1 MILSPIYDLWCYL
14 PFLAANCSHLCDK
27 SACLCF
33 PPNLRVISPKRRT
46 HISNRNHQ
54 LHPPHHHHPPPSLTF
69 YEHQRYY
76 SLSENALSIQQL
88 ILRTIK
94 PTLSSYRSV
103 PLKPIHT
110 FRIQQQQQQQQQRA
124 FSISPSTHW
133 KLIGTPKKN
142 RKTRCKL
149 KTHQGASKRFFVTG
163 QGQFKGVQAGTQHLM
178 TILSQTRKQ
187 KLKPMV
193 IVKRSQTILLRKLLP
208 HAGKRAGFRK
218 LDQSETVW
226 WRSGKLQKS
235 GIALKQA
242 IQRSHAL
249 RRSQLCSTLHLQL

>member
-1 MILSPIYDLWCYL
+1 MNIL
-14 PFLAANCSHLCDK
+14 
-27 SACLCF
+27 
-33 PPNLRVISPKRRT
+33 R
-46 HISNRNHQ
+46 
-54 LHPPHHHHPPPSLTF
+54 
-69 YEHQRYY
+69 
-76 SLSENALSIQQL
+76 QL

-94 PTLSSYRSV
+94 PTLSSYQSV
-103 PLKPIHT
+103 PLKPIHP
-110 FRIQQQQQQQQQRA
+110 FRIQQQKQQQQRA

-133 KLIGTPKKN
+133 KSIGTPKKN

-163 QGQFKGVQAGTQHLM
+163 RGQFKRVQAGTQHLM
-178 TILSQTRKQ
+178 TGLSQTRKR

-193 IVKRSQTILLRKLLP
+193 IVKRSQTSLLRKLLP
-208 HAGKRAGFRK
+208 YAGKRAGFRK

-235 GIALKQA
+235 GVALKQA

-249 RRSQLCSTLHLQL
+249 KRSQLLSTPSSSPATTTVSE